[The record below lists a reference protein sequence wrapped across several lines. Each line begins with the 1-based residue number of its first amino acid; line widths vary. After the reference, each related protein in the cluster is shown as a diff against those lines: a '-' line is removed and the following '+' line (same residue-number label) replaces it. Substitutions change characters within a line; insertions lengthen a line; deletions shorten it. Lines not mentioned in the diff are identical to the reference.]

1 MKDLKKKIQSAVDV
15 YKTGDLTKAESLC
28 KKLIEDNPKVDF
40 LYNLLG
46 LIFAGQGNIQ
56 AAIEYYNKAIK
67 INPNFAMP
75 YNNLGLL
82 YANNKIDYKKAE
94 NFYKKSISLDPKI
107 LEAQNNLGA
116 LFITLN
122 KFEEAIDCYKKA
134 ILINP
139 RIEYIHHNI
148 ANVYLAIG
156 DFVKAKTHFKE
167 SIEINPTYSNSH
179 RSLSRLVKYTDK
191 EEHFN
196 ILKNLY
202 KNTEVNDTANKINI
216 TFALGKAYEDV
227 KDFDKSFSC
236 YKEANEICREKIDF
250 SLKKEKEKFEEIK
263 KIYNKKLFDK
273 HKNNDHLNYSPVFII
288 GMPRSCTTLVEQ
300 ILSSHPN
307 VFGADEVEFIPL
319 LIEKNFLG
327 KNSRLLIKKIIEFDN
342 TLLKKIGE
350 EYINKMRAIS
360 DNSDRTTDKLPIN
373 FLYVGFI
380 KLILPNSKII
390 NCYRNS
396 KDNCLSIF
404 KNQFSSGKIKFAY
417 NMNEIVEYYN
427 IYIDLMKHWKNLLPD
442 FVYDLNYETLVS
454 NTKIEVEKLLRYCN
468 LSWNNDCL
476 NFHNNRRL
484 VKTASDIQVRNKIY
498 RSSIDSWKNYE
509 KYLNDYFVKLKN

>member
-1 MKDLKKKIQSAVDV
+1 M
-15 YKTGDLTKAESLC
+15 
-28 KKLIEDNPKVDF
+28 
-40 LYNLLG
+40 
-46 LIFAGQGNIQ
+46 
-56 AAIEYYNKAIK
+56 
-67 INPNFAMP
+67 
-75 YNNLGLL
+75 
-82 YANNKIDYKKAE
+82 
-94 NFYKKSISLDPKI
+94 
-107 LEAQNNLGA
+107 
-116 LFITLN
+116 
-122 KFEEAIDCYKKA
+122 
-134 ILINP
+134 
-139 RIEYIHHNI
+139 
-148 ANVYLAIG
+148 
-156 DFVKAKTHFKE
+156 
-167 SIEINPTYSNSH
+167 
-179 RSLSRLVKYTDK
+179 
-191 EEHFN
+191 
-196 ILKNLY
+196 
-202 KNTEVNDTANKINI
+202 
-216 TFALGKAYEDV
+216 
-227 KDFDKSFSC
+227 
-236 YKEANEICREKIDF
+236 
-250 SLKKEKEKFEEIK
+250 
-263 KIYNKKLFDK
+263 
-273 HKNNDHLNYSPVFII
+273 

-319 LIEKNFLG
+319 LIEKNFLD

-427 IYIDLMKHWKNLLPD
+427 IYIDLMKHWKKLLPD

-454 NTKIEVEKLLRYCN
+454 NTQIEVKKLLRYCN

-476 NFHNNRRL
+476 NFHDNRRL